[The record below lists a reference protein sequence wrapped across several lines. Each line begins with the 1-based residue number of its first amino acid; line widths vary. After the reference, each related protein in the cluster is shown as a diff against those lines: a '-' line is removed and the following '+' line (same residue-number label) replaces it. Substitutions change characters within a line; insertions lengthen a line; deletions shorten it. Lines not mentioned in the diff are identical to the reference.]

1 MVRPMEGTGPA
12 LPPAVFF
19 SCVFDSWVVSLGGG
33 VSGGDVG
40 QGARQRTVDGDWKIK
55 QIERQG
61 LAVGI
66 QVQGVVQAAAQDA
79 LHHEIHAGS
88 GFDYLDSY
96 AWGFEKCKQF

>member
-1 MVRPMEGTGPA
+1 MVLPMEGTGPA

-19 SCVFDSWVVSLGGG
+19 SCVFDSWVVSFGGG

-66 QVQGVVQAAAQDA
+66 QVQGVVHDAVQDA
-79 LHHEIHAGS
+79 LQHEIHGVY
-88 GFDYLDSY
+88 GFDYVASYELGLDRKSVV
-96 AWGFEKCKQF
+96 